1 MMAFGIA
8 IGIGIETAHEKLDNE
23 IDPDTDR
30 KRAERYRTAPIR
42 FIHLRFRALQKSSID
57 GRKRGY
63 PPKRERARC
72 RASQEAARSASE
84 RCTQASPQ

>member
-42 FIHLRFRALQKSSID
+42 FIHL
-57 GRKRGY
+57 
-63 PPKRERARC
+63 
-72 RASQEAARSASE
+72 
-84 RCTQASPQ
+84 